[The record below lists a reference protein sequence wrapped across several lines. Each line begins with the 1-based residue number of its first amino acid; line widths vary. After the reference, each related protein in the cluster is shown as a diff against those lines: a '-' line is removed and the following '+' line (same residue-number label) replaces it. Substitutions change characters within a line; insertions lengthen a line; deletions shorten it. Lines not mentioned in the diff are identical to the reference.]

1 MADVRI
7 RPDLKTAG
15 GEVNDILYRGR
26 YAGMMTLVYREGDRI
41 SGAVQLEKESLTAK
55 EKKRVF
61 DYVHFYIQSLIDAL
75 NIADS
80 EVLVTYSK
88 YDHILAA
95 ERNIGRIE
103 EFLDTKQD
111 RVRQANIR
119 KPKQPQRSEVYEL
132 VIVGEHGN
140 QVEYHIYDSRKE
152 WIAEALMSIYGSDV
166 VGEVNW
172 NVEPEEEQIG
182 HIADLIVSD
191 FDEEQIDSFV
201 IDMKYA
207 GEIMETVELTHEDLL
222 SPAAE
227 AADGS
232 FSAVLVRDDEDSLTY
247 EIYRNG
253 GGTRPFGTAT
263 VDISQRNVTGF
274 VDLYHFAGSDDR
286 DSIAAELLRQVDK
299 EIDCESFNV
308 TFLHN
313 NQTLDE
319 VLFENEPAH

>member
-1 MADVRI
+1 MADIRI

-41 SGAVQLEKESLTAK
+41 CGAVQLEKDALTAK

-61 DYVHFYIQSLIDAL
+61 DFVHFYIRSLSGAL
-75 NIADS
+75 NIAAG

-88 YDHILAA
+88 YDHILTA
-95 ERNIGRIE
+95 EQNIGGIG
-103 EFLDTKQD
+103 EFADTKRD
-111 RVRQANIR
+111 RVRQASLRQQNQA
-119 KPKQPQRSEVYEL
+119 KKSEDYEL

-140 QVEYHIYDSRKE
+140 QVEYHIYDSRRE
-152 WIAEALMSIYGSDV
+152 WIAEALMSIYGTDV

-172 NVEPEEEQIG
+172 NADPDEEQIG
-182 HIADLIVSD
+182 LIADLLVSD
-191 FDEEQIDSFV
+191 FDEAQIDSFV
-201 IDMKYA
+201 IDMKFA
-207 GEIMETVELTHEDLL
+207 GEIVETVELTHKDLL
-222 SPAAE
+222 APAAD
-227 AADGS
+227 AADGC

-247 EIYRNG
+247 EIYRS

-263 VDISQRNVTGF
+263 VDISRRTVTGF

-286 DSIAAELLRQVDK
+286 ESIAVALLGQVEK

-313 NQTLDE
+313 NQPLDE